1 MKLEVLV
8 SFEGKSAKLVK
19 IQLEISNIHQI
30 KGVKHQKIGWYQK
43 G

>member
-30 KGVKHQKIGWYQK
+30 KADSMPNFIS
-43 G
+43 